1 MEIIMNTRVPVCAML
16 LLVIASYNPVNALA
30 QALNQFQNGAI
41 ADAAAIN
48 ENFESLKILIED
60 LEIDSTSGLIVA
72 EGQPSSLT
80 GNEGDLYLD
89 HTSGL
94 LYGPK
99 GFSGWGS
106 PVSLVNPVQGVQGE
120 QGLIGLTGS
129 QGDVG
134 PQGDQGLIGLTGPQ
148 GDQGPAGS
156 TGAQGDLGAQGP
168 QGLIG
173 SQGLKG
179 DTGTQGLPG
188 IQGPGGST
196 GANGVLSFHYTI
208 NTCSEFG
215 SPGVGDIQFDDA
227 SQCGRVGSAITG
239 FVLSAVDANGLSL
252 DYLLYL
258 ESQKTGYIRASR
270 ISNLE
275 ESFVVGFDDFSVTP
289 TGDWFFS
296 SGQSVVASAKFLD
309 SLDGS
314 GLYDNEDLLITFLFD
329 GLGGL
334 AGPPGEVGPQGPRG
348 DVGPQ
353 GDQGLIGSTGLQGE
367 VGPQGPQGD
376 LGPQGDQGLIGLTG
390 LQGEVGPQGPQ
401 GDVGPQGDQGLIGL
415 TGLQGEV
422 GPQGAQGDVG
432 PQGDQGLIGLTGLQ
446 GEVGPQG
453 TQGDVGPQGD
463 QGLIGLTGPQGE
475 VGPQGPQGDVG
486 PQGLIGLIGLT
497 GLQGEV
503 GPQGP
508 QGDVGPQGDQGLI
521 GLTGLQG
528 EVGPQGTQGDV
539 GPQGLIG
546 LTGPQGD
553 TGLNG
558 AQCSAV
564 QNGSNVTFTCGDGS
578 SATIA
583 GYGTVLVIPEGTA
596 GTDPGTGNFNVG
608 DIVVKDGG
616 DTIISDNIF
625 FDSSQDRYL
634 LKSGDGK
641 VVTAF
646 NDHGNQGI
654 VFRGDN
660 NGIYYQEA
668 DCAGMGGLARSSS
681 ELDYD
686 PEIDSWISSGVEVGT
701 IIARSKRRLSRV
713 DDNHSVDPATF
724 TFVDMT
730 ACENIDVEIL
740 QVYTIVP
747 YTLPSSWLNAVYPL
761 RIEQLP

>member
-1 MEIIMNTRVPVCAML
+1 MNTRVPVCAML

-72 EGQPSSLT
+72 EGRPSSLT
-80 GNEGDLYLD
+80 GTEGDLYLD

-120 QGLIGLTGS
+120 QGLIGLTGP

-188 IQGPGGST
+188 IQGSGGST
-196 GANGVLSFHYTI
+196 GASGVLSFHYTI

-275 ESFVVGFDDFSVTP
+275 ESFIVGFDDFSVTP

-314 GLYDNEDLLITFLFD
+314 GLYDNENLLITFLFD

-353 GDQGLIGSTGLQGE
+353 GDQGLIGLTGPQGE
-367 VGPQGPQGD
+367 VGPQGP
-376 LGPQGDQGLIGLTG
+376 
-390 LQGEVGPQGPQ
+390 
-401 GDVGPQGDQGLIGL
+401 
-415 TGLQGEV
+415 
-422 GPQGAQGDVG
+422 QGDVG

-463 QGLIGLTGPQGE
+463 QGLIGLTGF
-475 VGPQGPQGDVG
+475 
-486 PQGLIGLIGLT
+486 
-497 GLQGEV
+497 
-503 GPQGP
+503 
-508 QGDVGPQGDQGLI
+508 
-521 GLTGLQG
+521 QG

-583 GYGTVLVIPEGTA
+583 GYGTVLVIPEGTI

-616 DTIISDNIF
+616 DTIISDNIY

-634 LKSGDGK
+634 LQSGDGK
-641 VVTAF
+641 VVTAY

-654 VFRGDN
+654 VFSGDN
-660 NGIYYQEA
+660 NDIYYQEA
-668 DCAGMGGLARSSS
+668 DCAGMGGLINSSS

-686 PEIDSWISSGVEVGT
+686 PEIGSWISSGVEVGT
-701 IIARSKRRLSRV
+701 IITRSKRGLSRV

-724 TFVDMT
+724 TFVDRT
-730 ACENIDVEIL
+730 ACENIDVEIY
-740 QVYTIVP
+740 QAYTIVP